1 MMLDYSCI
9 VANMVYYTYGIEIAT
24 RQGACLSAFPYKNK
38 ATRKAVEFML
48 LLFIFVII
56 PICVIIAIPLGI
68 IKAKQDAKEKL
79 AAKLVQEQ
87 ILKSLTEK
95 S

>member
-1 MMLDYSCI
+1 
-9 VANMVYYTYGIEIAT
+9 
-24 RQGACLSAFPYKNK
+24 
-38 ATRKAVEFML
+38 ML

-79 AAKLVQEQ
+79 ATKLVQEQ
-87 ILKSLTEK
+87 ILKSLTK
-95 S
+95 KA